1 MSQSNPRQSLLNI
14 AASVKYDV
22 DTQLSKQVGTL
33 PAHASQLSN
42 AMEYALLGGGKRI
55 RPLLCCLVGDA
66 VGVERKDSLIIACAI
81 ECIHAYS
88 LIHDDLPAMDDDDIR
103 RGKPTCHIA
112 FGEAQA
118 ILAGDALQ
126 SMAFS
131 ILSDPSWLTEHPHLQ
146 LALVNTLSK
155 ASGYS
160 GMCGGQAIDL
170 AATGSDASIPRN
182 LAMLTQLHKLKTGA
196 LLQACVEMP
205 LILSE
210 NVSQEHKQQFAQFAD
225 CVGLAFQVQ
234 DDILDEVGNEEQ
246 IGKPKGSDANANKLT
261 FPSLLG
267 IAGAKQQLED
277 LIEQALQALHALPY
291 NTQLLM
297 AFCDLLVKRNH

>member
-1 MSQSNPRQSLLNI
+1 MSQSNTQQSLLSI
-14 AASVKYDV
+14 AASIKQNV
-22 DTQLSKQVGTL
+22 DTRLSDQIAAL
-33 PAHASQLSN
+33 PPHASQLSK

-66 VGVERKDSLIIACAI
+66 VGVDREDSLTIGCAI

-103 RGKPTCHIA
+103 RGRPTCHIA

-131 ILSDPSWLTEHPHLQ
+131 LLSDPNWLSERAHTQ
-146 LALVNTLSK
+146 LALVNTLSQ
-155 ASGYS
+155 ASGYR

-170 AATGSDASIPRN
+170 EATGSNTTIPRT
-182 LAMLTQLHKLKTGA
+182 LASLSQLHRLKTGA
-196 LLQACVEMP
+196 LLQACVDMP
-205 LILSE
+205 LILSDA
-210 NVSQEHKQQFAQFAD
+210 VSNKHKQQFAHFAD

-234 DDILDEVGNEEQ
+234 DDILDEVGSEEK
-246 IGKPKGSDANANKLT
+246 IGKPKGSDANADKLT
-261 FPSLLG
+261 YPSLLG

-277 LIEQALQALHALPY
+277 LIKQALQALHTLPY
-291 NTQLLM
+291 NTQQLM
-297 AFCDLLVKRNH
+297 AFCELLVKRNH